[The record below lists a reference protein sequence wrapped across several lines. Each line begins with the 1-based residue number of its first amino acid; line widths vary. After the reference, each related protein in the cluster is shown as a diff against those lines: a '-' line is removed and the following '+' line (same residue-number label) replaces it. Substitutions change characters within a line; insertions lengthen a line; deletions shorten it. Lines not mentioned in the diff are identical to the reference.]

1 MKSMIN
7 ISATVDK
14 PELLESLVA
23 KLAIRRGDHWI
34 EREPDSSLYE
44 VFETSTTQTFIS
56 GTMMFNEGY
65 ELLHIPFTTPFI
77 FSCNRDS
84 EGNYKV
90 ACSQS
95 LS

>member
-7 ISATVDK
+7 ISATVDQ

-23 KLAIRRGDHWI
+23 KLAIRRNDHGFNK
-34 EREPDSSLYE
+34 EAAPSMYE
-44 VFETSTTQTFIS
+44 AFETSSTATFIS
-56 GTMMFNEGY
+56 GTMMFNEGL
-65 ELLHIPFTTPFI
+65 ELLHIPFITPFV
-77 FSCNRDS
+77 FSCNLDA

-90 ACSQS
+90 AYSQS